1 MKMKLLNF
9 KQKFFIGELFSHYIY
24 PSTLNNCSVLMYHSI
39 CDNRNFSQ
47 KNIFQVSRKNFDL
60 QMKLVSQINN
70 LNKSNSTNTSSLTI
84 TFDDGYKDN
93 LTIAL
98 PIIEKYNIPITIFVT
113 ASFID
118 KSNLYLSSKDLL
130 FLANHELVTIGS
142 HSFNHLSLDSV
153 NIKSLN
159 YEISESKKMIE
170 NITSH
175 EVNSISFP
183 NGSFN
188 TNVLSVIKNHNYS
201 NGYNS
206 ISTTFNNK
214 KNFNKYSIPRI
225 TVWNYDTLTSFK
237 DKINGKWNWCRFF

>member
-24 PSTLNNCSVLMYHSI
+24 PITANNSSVLMYHSI
-39 CDNRNFSQ
+39 CNEKNFIK
-47 KNIFQVSRKNFDL
+47 KNIFQVSIKNFDL
-60 QMKLVSQINN
+60 QMKSVSQINN
-70 LNKSNSTNTSSLTI
+70 LNKSNTNNTSSLSI

-93 LTIAL
+93 LTNAL

-118 KSNLYLSSKDLL
+118 KSNLYLSSNDLR

-142 HSFNHLSLDSV
+142 HSFNHLSLNGID
-153 NIKSLN
+153 IRSLN

-170 NITSH
+170 NITSY

-183 NGSFN
+183 NGSFSKS
-188 TNVLSVIKNHNYS
+188 VLLAIQNHDYS
-201 NGYNS
+201 FGYNS
-206 ISTTFNNK
+206 ISTTFNKNK
-214 KNFNKYSIPRI
+214 NYNKYSIPRI
-225 TVWNYDTLTSFK
+225 TVWSYDTITSYK
-237 DKINGKWNWCRFF
+237 DKISGKWNWCRFF